1 MSALW
6 QHRFIFPVVGH
17 ARPLTSGVDGL
28 VGLHFVSDQVL
39 TIDFRAGQ
47 IDLS

>member
-1 MSALW
+1 
-6 QHRFIFPVVGH
+6 
-17 ARPLTSGVDGL
+17 L

-47 IDLS
+47 IDLI